1 MSPFTGRNGS
11 AKSSMTRLSPGAEWR
26 RSIAHLAGRHR
37 RTTGSRLAITRRDWG
52 THRPRINEFDMCR
65 LLANMENWSG
75 LEARMRE
82 IISDLA
88 VERELD
94 TIFLEDDWLQGIPKG
109 AIDVSLVAQYQRLVA
124 APPNRRGGHW
134 DVQK

>member
-1 MSPFTGRNGS
+1 MRYV
-11 AKSSMTRLSPGAEWR
+11 L
-26 RSIAHLAGRHR
+26 
-37 RTTGSRLAITRRDWG
+37 
-52 THRPRINEFDMCR
+52 FDMCQ

-94 TIFLEDDWLQGIPKG
+94 ALFLEDDWLQSIPKG
-109 AIDVSLVAQYQRLVA
+109 AIDVSLVAQYRRLVA
-124 APPNRRGGHW
+124 APPNQRGGHR
-134 DVQK
+134 DAQK

>member
-1 MSPFTGRNGS
+1 
-11 AKSSMTRLSPGAEWR
+11 
-26 RSIAHLAGRHR
+26 
-37 RTTGSRLAITRRDWG
+37 
-52 THRPRINEFDMCR
+52 MCR

-94 TIFLEDDWLQGIPKG
+94 TIFLEDDWLQGIPEG
-109 AIDVSLVAQYQRLVA
+109 AIDVSLVAQYRRLVA